1 MRALARGCYRAR
13 LATGDAGLAEAQELR
28 WRAFRAGRN
37 PGVAAGRD
45 ADRFDALCRHLLVE
59 DRRTGRPV
67 ATCRLLSLA
76 GGAEIGR
83 SYSAQH
89 YDLARLA
96 FWPGPMVEVGRF
108 CLDPACRDPDAIRI
122 AWGALARLVLADG
135 AGLLFGCSSFPAA
148 EADRCLAA
156 LSRLAP
162 RHLAPERWR
171 PGVRAPRVVRF
182 RGGPGAGPGGG
193 AAGLP
198 PLVRSYLAMG
208 GWIGDHAVVDDDLG
222 TLHVFTAVETGRI
235 PPARARA
242 LLAIAAGAGA
252 EAGTGPSVRR
262 GRS

>member
-1 MRALARGCYRAR
+1 MRTLARGCYRAR
-13 LATGDAGLAEAQELR
+13 LATGGAGLAEAQELR
-28 WRAFRAGRN
+28 WRAFRAGRI
-37 PGVAAGRD
+37 PGEAAGRD
-45 ADRFDALCRHLLVE
+45 ADGFDPLCRHLLVE
-59 DRRTGRPV
+59 DRRTGRAV

-76 GGAEIGR
+76 GGGEIGR

-89 YDLARLA
+89 YDLCRLA
-96 FWPGPMVEVGRF
+96 AWPGPMVEVGRF

-122 AWGALARLVLADG
+122 AWGALARLVAADG

-148 EADRCLAA
+148 EAARCLGA

-162 RHLAPERWR
+162 RHRAPERWR
-171 PGVRAPRVVRF
+171 PGIRAARVVRF
-182 RGGPGAGPGGG
+182 GGMAGAEAGQGG

-222 TLHVFTAVETGRI
+222 TLHVFTAVETDRI

-242 LLAIAAGAGA
+242 LRAIAAAGAG
-252 EAGTGPSVRR
+252 PSVRQ